1 MDNDKE
7 VKKQDKKEEK
17 KDKSE
22 SKAKNQKKEP
32 KKEDLKAKANN
43 LLLKHPEIVN
53 NARHLFRNENGTTI
67 VQELVPRGDAK
78 PSDIQVQGDIQDM
91 DLRGL
96 AIHAKSLLN
105 DHLLRYDKKVAFE
118 DALWNAIKT
127 KDNGKY
133 QGKVNASTFDLILS
147 YLEGMKTAKE
157 LDKKQYQ
164 IGDKEESPVEV
175 KPPKQKLDKKP
186 EEESKPEIQEPKKVV
201 QVTEVT
207 KKIMTP
213 GQEEALKGE
222 TLKGE
227 TPEHVSETDKR
238 KFQQFQDR
246 EQKKDQ
252 DQKEDKSKSDK
263 EANNGRIDME
273 KELVLKTVVAMEA
286 QISELKKSLES
297 SDVTPEEKKEEK
309 KEEEKKPTEVDAG
322 VQSILDS
329 LDKLAGQLEE
339 TQQVEL
345 LKVAYS
351 IDAIADVLEGKRTAA
366 TLESDLD
373 EEYMKKYF
381 KGGLREGDADEKSYM
396 SEFNSDLTTQVEQAQ
411 VQLAKGKNG
420 IKLASDRPYV
430 ILKD

>member
-1 MDNDKE
+1 MDNNDKE
-7 VKKQDKKEEK
+7 KKQDKEDKSK
-17 KDKSE
+17 SKDKAE
-22 SKAKNQKKEP
+22 GKKKEP
-32 KKEDLKAKANN
+32 KKDDLKAKATN
-43 LLLKHPEIVN
+43 LLLKHPEILN

-67 VQELVPRGDAK
+67 VQEVVPRGDAK
-78 PSDIQVQGDIQDM
+78 PNDIQVQGDLQDM

-96 AIHAKSLLN
+96 AVHAKALLN
-105 DHLLRYDKKVAFE
+105 DNLLKYDKKVALE

-147 YLEGMKTAKE
+147 YLEGMKTAKVQE
-157 LDKKQYQ
+157 KKPYLE
-164 IGDKEESPVEV
+164 KEETPVEV
-175 KPPKQKLDKKP
+175 KPAEEKMEKDPEEKP
-186 EEESKPEIQEPKKVV
+186 EEKGPKKVV

-222 TLKGE
+222 TPKGE

-238 KFQQFQDR
+238 KFQQFQ
-246 EQKKDQ
+246 EKQQKQ
-252 DQKEDKSKSDK
+252 ETGDKPKSDR
-263 EANNGRIDME
+263 EANNGRKDMDSE
-273 KELVLKTVVAMEA
+273 KVLKTIEAMET
-286 QISELKKSLES
+286 QIADLKKSIKDSGSTEEQPVEATSGVNQILE
-297 SDVTPEEKKEEK
+297 
-309 KEEEKKPTEVDAG
+309 
-322 VQSILDS
+322 S
-329 LDKLAGQLEE
+329 LDKIAGQLEE
-339 TQQVEL
+339 TQQIEL

-351 IDAIADVLEGKRTAA
+351 IDAISDVLEGKRTAA

-381 KGGLREGDADEKSYM
+381 KGGLREGDSDEKGYM
-396 SEFNSDLTTQVEQAQ
+396 NEFNSDVTTQVEQAQ
-411 VQLAKGKNG
+411 TQLAKGKSG